1 MVSGV
6 TPSSCVEFAVKYLV
20 FKHHWTPNMALN
32 YIYGV
37 AKINLV
43 ELKVSEEFV
52 AMLRQTNF

>member
-20 FKHHWTPNMALN
+20 FKHQWTPNMALN

-37 AKINLV
+37 AKISLV
-43 ELKVSEEFV
+43 DFKVGEEFV
-52 AMLRQTNF
+52 AMLKQTNF